1 MKWKL
6 SSEIT
11 IWSGEAIINVTRS
24 KNPKR
29 FAPSHSHWIE
39 SINQWHGQGHSSRCS
54 NHSRL
59 HWTKINSMNWNWRG
73 TRSFSSDSSLINNET
88 LTVRANSVVLCK
100 RKQMPCSKNRYSR
113 KRGLG
118 AVPRPQFAFKDSMIH
133 WILQFAWHI
142 AFRCVLHRCENQ
154 DIQGI
159 ELFLCFEWLNR
170 SFDGSTGQLRLLR
183 PAIYLFIE
191 CSTLVSVW
199 VVLATLTHTS
209 VKVVCGVS
217 SMSDCWLSSEK
228 QQSRSKDW
236 WRILCEIKIEQVNV
250 YIYHTHDSSHQTS
263 SQIGWFK
270 DSCEW
275 SLRRFTYG
283 DLVTTFTSSKWA
295 SLIQFSRT
303 QWRTI
308 VLSILEAH

>member
-39 SINQWHGQGHSSRCS
+39 SINQMAWTGAQFEVTRTIRGFTEPKSIQYWIDAELALFQVTRRSLTTRHSLLGPALSILG
-54 NHSRL
+54 N
-59 HWTKINSMNWNWRG
+59 K
-73 TRSFSSDSSLINNET
+73 EQ
-88 LTVRANSVVLCK
+88 
-100 RKQMPCSKNRYSR
+100 QMPCSKNRYSR

-118 AVPRPQFAFKDSMIH
+118 AIPRPQFAFKDSMIH

-191 CSTLVSVW
+191 CSTLVSVCLS
-199 VVLATLTHTS
+199 VCSVDTDTANTQTS
-209 VKVVCGVS
+209 VKVWCVGFQAFVTAA
-217 SMSDCWLSSEK
+217 LFRETTIK
-228 QQSRSKDW
+228 SKDW
-236 WRILCEIKIEQVNV
+236 WRILCE
-250 YIYHTHDSSHQTS
+250 
-263 SQIGWFK
+263 
-270 DSCEW
+270 
-275 SLRRFTYG
+275 
-283 DLVTTFTSSKWA
+283 
-295 SLIQFSRT
+295 
-303 QWRTI
+303 
-308 VLSILEAH
+308 